1 MNYSKIKPQSIH
13 IHLVFVAVITYII
26 GLAMANI
33 LPNKGKIGRR
43 NSRAGR
49 GMSPEEEG
57 LLSAGATGADEGV
70 APQHRRRIMGD
81 SDDNV

>member
-1 MNYSKIKPQSIH
+1 MFDVTIVSQFFLYRR
-13 IHLVFVAVITYII
+13 LT
-26 GLAMANI
+26 
-33 LPNKGKIGRR
+33 NKGKIGRR